1 MVPKLILK
9 TTYICLLTILPVIA
23 FSIRSFFDTKPCA
36 LVGADIANMRSNI
49 GVGDRA
55 KLGVVQLA

>member
-1 MVPKLILK
+1 MLK
-9 TTYICLLTILPVIA
+9 TTYTYLLTILPVIA

-55 KLGVVQLA
+55 PNWG